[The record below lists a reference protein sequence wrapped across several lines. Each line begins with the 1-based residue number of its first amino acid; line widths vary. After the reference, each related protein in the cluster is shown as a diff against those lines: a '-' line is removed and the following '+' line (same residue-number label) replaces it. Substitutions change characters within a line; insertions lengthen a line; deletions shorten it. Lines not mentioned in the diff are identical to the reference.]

1 VEVEGESPLI
11 LDLGTGLR
19 FLGEHLAGPLRV
31 SDAAL
36 RASVLLT
43 HLHYDHVLG
52 LPFFAPMRDPE
63 AVLDIYGP
71 SQGDRTLSDAMGA
84 MVQPPFF
91 PVRMIDL
98 GGKLHFHDLT
108 GAADF
113 SIGAIKVQART
124 ISHVGHTY
132 GFRIEAEGKSV
143 AYIPDH
149 QAPVAPEAIDE
160 GAMEL
165 CQDADLVIH
174 DAQYTDDEF
183 QKLSDWGH
191 STPSYAIRIAEVSRA
206 RHLCLFHHDPSH
218 TDKEIDEML
227 DSARRMANH
236 LPELEVSA
244 AAEGASVDLGR
255 A

>member
-1 VEVEGESPLI
+1 MEVEGESPLI

-31 SDAAL
+31 SDSPL
-36 RASVLLT
+36 RGSVLLT
-43 HLHYDHVLG
+43 HVHYDHVLG
-52 LPFFAPMRDPE
+52 LPFFAPMRDPG

-71 SQGDRTLSDAMGA
+71 SQGERPLAAVMEA
-84 MVQPPFF
+84 LVQPPFF

-98 GGKLHFHDLT
+98 GGKLAFHDLF
-108 GAADF
+108 GAVDF
-113 SIGAIKVQART
+113 SIGAITVKART

-132 GFRIEAEGKSV
+132 GFRIEAEGRAV
-143 AYIPDH
+143 AYVSDH
-149 QAPVAPEAIDE
+149 QEPVDPGRIDD
-160 GAMEL
+160 GVLEL
-165 CQDADLVIH
+165 CRGADLVIH
-174 DAQYTDDEF
+174 DAQYTDEEF

-191 STPSYAIRIAEVSRA
+191 STPSYAVRVAEASGA
-206 RHLCLFHHDPSH
+206 RHLSLFHHDPSH

-227 DSARRMANH
+227 DSARRMATH

-244 AAEGASVDLGR
+244 AAEGASVELGR